1 VHAPLQ
7 ADEWQDLKD
16 YLSALVSEQVN
27 RIVRLKSMIPLPAKS
42 PYSNQLAERCARL
55 LDEKATELKSLMGQL
70 TGSNSDFRRIH
81 RKIRMIVKDI
91 SVVEYYG
98 ISSLQYQSSEV
109 DFLNAIVFKVS
120 DEISLPITPPSVSC
134 LSTDYFY
141 FEPMTRVI
149 YLPLAE
155 SDFLLH
161 MPDIYHEIGHSVLI
175 ASSEDFPA
183 PRLGLIL
190 GGMDLVNSKI
200 GGYFRALILEQS
212 NRAGPREIPLILSR
226 VYNNWKGWLSEFLS
240 DLFAT
245 FTLGPA
251 FAWAHLHLVAKT
263 AEDIYQTSWLSTE
276 SHPANE
282 ARMRLML
289 HGLRLTGFGREAD
302 EILTRWREMTTG
314 LDQPDAYYS
323 HAYPDS
329 LLEEIARTFLAA
341 LKAAGIVIASP
352 EMLRDPDESETVR
365 VLLNKAWAVFWSPE
379 SDYRNWEVLQ
389 IEKLKRRMRTEDHK
403 IASITES

>member
-1 VHAPLQ
+1 M
-7 ADEWQDLKD
+7 KD
-16 YLSALVSEQVN
+16 YLSALASEQVN
-27 RIVRLKSMIPLPAKS
+27 RIVRLKSMIPLPAQS
-42 PYSNQLAERCARL
+42 PYSNQLAERCTRL
-55 LDEKATELKSLMGQL
+55 LDDKAAELKSLMGQL
-70 TGSNSDFRRIH
+70 TGSNPDFRRIH
-81 RKIRMIVKDI
+81 RKVRMIVKDI

-98 ISSLQYQSSEV
+98 ISSLQYQSPEV
-109 DFLNAIVFKVS
+109 DFLNAVVFKVS
-120 DEISLPITPPSVSC
+120 SEISLPITPPSVSC

-175 ASSEDFPA
+175 ASSEDFPV

-190 GGMDLVNSKI
+190 EAMDLVNSKI
-200 GGYFRALILEQS
+200 GDYFRALILEQS
-212 NRAGPREIPLILSR
+212 NRAGPREIPLVLSR
-226 VYNNWKGWLSEFLS
+226 VYSNWKGWLSEFLS

-245 FTLGPA
+245 FSLGPA

-289 HGLRLTGFGREAD
+289 HGLRMIGFNQEAD
-302 EILTRWREMTTG
+302 EILSRWCEMTVG

-323 HAYPDS
+323 HAYPDR
-329 LLEEIARTFLAA
+329 LLEVIARTFLAA
-341 LKAAGIVIASP
+341 LKAAGIIIVNP
-352 EMLRDPDESETVR
+352 MMLRDTSESETVR
-365 VLLNKAWAVFWSPE
+365 VLLNKAWGVFWNPE

-389 IEKLKRRMRTEDHK
+389 IEKLKRRMRAEDHR
-403 IASITES
+403 IASVAESS